1 MKSCTIFYPENY
13 IEAQDAKAVAL
24 IVSMLAYTE
33 GQMIRIVD
41 DDGSEIWYELRLLPQ

>member
-13 IEAQDAKAVAL
+13 IEASDARAL
-24 IVSMLAYTE
+24 SLLISMLAYTE
-33 GQMIRIVD
+33 GQMIKIVD

>member
-13 IEAQDAKAVAL
+13 IEAHDAKAVAL

-33 GQMIRIVD
+33 GQMIKIVD
-41 DDGSEIWYELRLLPQ
+41 DDGSENWYELRIVPQ

>member
-13 IEAQDAKAVAL
+13 IESHDPKALSLL
-24 IVSMLAYTE
+24 ISMLAYTE
-33 GQMIRIVD
+33 GQMIKIVD